1 MNSKTTG
8 IWLVIAIVLLAFIFI
23 YERHWDKPAK
33 VSENILP
40 GLQPADVTGVQ
51 IIPAGALEIRADRAN
66 GHWLLSKPIVYP
78 AQATAVETLL
88 DALQKLAPANKI
100 SAAELRQHKGS
111 EAEYG
116 FENPPISL
124 VINAG
129 DQSWQ
134 LKIGNKTAPGDQF
147 FLRVVGVDGA
157 FIVDAGLLKLIPL
170 AVNDWRDTSVADAS
184 QIENCDWIT
193 LTNNAKGFSMEF
205 QRNPTN
211 HFWRMIRPLPAR
223 ADNDRITEALQ
234 QLQSARVAQFV
245 ADSPQTDLSAFGL
258 QPADLDLWLGHG
270 TNVDAG
276 LHLGKNLTNDS
287 TQIYAKRER
296 WSAVVA
302 TAKEPFSSWR
312 GSVYDFR
319 DPHLLE
325 LSAPVDEIDVRGE
338 NNFTLQREGT
348 NGWKVVGEKFPADA
362 ENVQAF
368 VKLLTDFRVV
378 EFVKDVVTTPDL
390 QTYGLATPS
399 RTITLS
405 SASGNTNVVIGQL
418 LFGATQTNEV
428 FVRRADEDFVYAI
441 SKENYNQLPEA
452 GWEFRDRHI
461 WSFTERDVT
470 QITLQQNGKTRVL
483 LHNGYNKWSLG
494 PGSQGMITPEA
505 IEETTHRLGE
515 LTATAWAGRNV
526 TNTAPYGFKPDNLQV
541 TVELKDGEKFSVN
554 FGAPISDQTALASVM
569 LDGERWVFIFPP
581 ALYQFVVTYLT
592 IPANVP

>member
-8 IWLVIAIVLLAFIFI
+8 IWFVIAITLLAFIFI
-23 YERHWDKPAK
+23 YERHWDKQAK

-40 GLQPADVTGVQ
+40 GLQLADVTSVQ

-66 GHWLLSKPIVYP
+66 GKWLLSKPIVYP
-78 AQATAVETLL
+78 AQTAAIEALL

-111 EAEYG
+111 ETEYG

-124 VINAG
+124 VVSAG

-211 HFWRMIRPLPAR
+211 HFWRMVRPLPAR

-234 QLQSARVAQFV
+234 QLQSARVTQFV
-245 ADSPQTDLSAFGL
+245 TDNPQTDLSAFGL

-270 TNVDAG
+270 TNVDVG

-287 TQIYAKRER
+287 TQIYAKREH
-296 WSAVVA
+296 WNAVVA
-302 TAKEPFSSWR
+302 TAKEPFVSWR
-312 GSVYDFR
+312 GSVNDFR

-325 LSAPVDEIDVRGE
+325 LSAPVNEIDVRGE
-338 NNFTLQREGT
+338 DNFILQREGT
-348 NGWKVVGEKFPADA
+348 NDWKIVGEKFPADA

-368 VKLLTDFRVV
+368 IKLLTDFRVV
-378 EFVKDVVTTPDL
+378 EFVKDVVTAPDL

-405 SASGNTNVVIGQL
+405 SAVAGTNVVIGQL
-418 LFGATQTNEV
+418 LFGAVQTNEV

-441 SKENYNQLPEA
+441 SKEDFGQLPEA

-461 WSFTERDVT
+461 WNFTERDVT

-483 LHNGYNKWSLG
+483 LHNGYNKWSLAA
-494 PGSQGMITPEA
+494 GSQGMITPEA

-515 LTATAWAGRNV
+515 LAAYNWVGCNV
-526 TNTAPYGFKPDNLQV
+526 TNTAPYGFKPDNLQI
-541 TVELKDGEKFSVN
+541 TIELKDGKKFSVD
-554 FGAPISDQTALASVM
+554 FGGLLSNQTALASVM

-581 ALYQFVVTYLT
+581 TLYQFVVTYLT